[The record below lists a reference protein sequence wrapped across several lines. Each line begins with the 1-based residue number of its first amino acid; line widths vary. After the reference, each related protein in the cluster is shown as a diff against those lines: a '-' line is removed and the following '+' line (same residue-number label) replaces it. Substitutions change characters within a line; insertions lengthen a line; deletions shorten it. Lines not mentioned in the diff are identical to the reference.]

1 MNEIII
7 VKPEKCVG
15 CNACVRCCPAAEA
28 NITRQLDDG
37 RFITAVN
44 PDKCIS
50 CGECVKAC
58 HHGAR
63 DYIDDTEECMSHVI
77 KEKLIVMAAPSIKS
91 IFPNKWKG
99 ILNWFRKQGCT
110 IIDVSLGADIC
121 TWAHVRAI
129 EQNSV
134 TNIITQPCAAIVKY
148 IETYQP
154 KVLKNLSPIH
164 SPVGCGATYIKK
176 YLRRTNPIVF
186 LSPCIAKKEEFA
198 ETELVDYNVTFKKLM
213 EYFDRNGITIP
224 TDSDSGFDYKF
235 DELQGQ
241 MGSVYPRPGGF
252 RDNLWLHNPDINIT
266 TSEGVHKVYREIDM
280 YAKMSES
287 KHPQVFDVL
296 SCEFGCNVGPATGTN
311 QSVFDVMATMRSI
324 EADAKSRRK
333 SGGLMGR
340 GEDKLFKKFDDEL
353 RLADFFRTYKPSMPS
368 PVPTDAQ
375 LDPIFEK
382 MGMHTDNERKYDCHA
397 CGYNSCRDMA
407 IAIFRG
413 LNTPSNCIVHAK
425 SVLLAR
431 HSALTKQHERL
442 SEITAECLEISSKLK
457 TNIANIGESTSN
469 IRESTAA
476 TEERATVV
484 KDLLENVVEFC
495 RQNPTM
501 DGDSVEQ
508 LTGILETTIDAFSS
522 LYDNTN
528 LTKESSK
535 VINDTIADIV
545 KLVEDINKTL
555 VKTEDQKPENIM
567 KVGEDGKTEENK

>member
-1 MNEIII
+1 MNEIVI

-15 CNACVRCCPAAEA
+15 CNSCVRTCPAPEA

-37 RFITAVN
+37 RFITSVN
-44 PDKCIS
+44 PDKCVS
-50 CGECVKAC
+50 CGACVKVC
-58 HHGAR
+58 NHNAR

-77 KEKLIVMAAPSIKS
+77 KEKIIVMASAAIKTV
-91 IFPNKWKG
+91 FPNKWKG

-110 IIDVSLGADIC
+110 IIDDSFGADIC
-121 TWAHVRAI
+121 TWAHIRAI

-134 TNIITQPCAAIVKY
+134 NNIITQPCAAVVKY

-164 SPVGCGATYIKK
+164 SPVGCAATYVRK
-176 YLRRTNPIVF
+176 YLRRTNPIAF
-186 LSPCIAKKEEFA
+186 LSPCIAKKEEFI
-198 ETELVDYNVTFKKLM
+198 ETGLVDYNVTFKKLM

-224 TDSDSGFDYKF
+224 TDSDLGFDYKF

-241 MGSVYPRPGGF
+241 MGSIYSRPGGM

-266 TSEGVHKVYREIDM
+266 TSEGVHKVYPEIDM

-296 SCEFGCNVGPATGTN
+296 SCEFGCNVGPGTGNT
-311 QSVFDVMATMRSI
+311 QTVFDVMATMRTI
-324 EADAKSRRK
+324 EAEAKSRRK
-333 SGGLMGR
+333 SSGLMGR
-340 GEDKLFKKFDDEL
+340 GEDRLFKKFDEEL

-368 PVPTDAQ
+368 PIPTEAQ
-375 LDPIFEK
+375 LEPIFEK
-382 MGMHTDNERKYDCHA
+382 MGQHTPNERKYDCHA
-397 CGYNSCRDMA
+397 CGYNSCREMA

-442 SEITAECLEISSKLK
+442 SEIAAECLEMSAKLK
-457 TNIANIGESTSN
+457 TDTVKINDSVGNINTSTS
-469 IRESTAA
+469 A

-501 DGDSVEQ
+501 DEDSVEQ

-522 LYDNTN
+522 LDDNVN
-528 LTKESSK
+528 ITKESSD
-535 VINDTIADIV
+535 VISNSISGIT
-545 KLVEDINKTL
+545 KLIEDINATL
-555 VKTEDQKPENIM
+555 VKTEETHEKKDAKEDENDE
-567 KVGEDGKTEENK
+567 K